1 MNKLY
6 SESKELLTI
15 LIALSALTA
24 GSFILLVVLLLA
36 MPLALIAELLQKFM
50 RLSPLQRV
58 TTRLQRRLTK

>member
-36 MPLALIAELLQKFM
+36 MPLALIAELLQRFM
-50 RLSPLQRV
+50 RWSPFQRA
-58 TTRLQRRLTK
+58 TTQLRRRLTK

>member
-36 MPLALIAELLQKFM
+36 MPLALIAELLQRFM
-50 RLSPLQRV
+50 RLSLWQRA

>member
-6 SESKELLTI
+6 SESKELLKI

-36 MPLALIAELLQKFM
+36 MPLALIAELLQRFM
-50 RLSPLQRV
+50 RWSPFQRV
-58 TTRLQRRLTK
+58 LTQLPRRLNK

>member
-15 LIALSALTA
+15 LIALSALTV

-36 MPLALIAELLQKFM
+36 IPLALIAELLQKFM
-50 RLSPLQRV
+50 RLSPFQRV
-58 TTRLQRRLTK
+58 TMSLQRRLTK